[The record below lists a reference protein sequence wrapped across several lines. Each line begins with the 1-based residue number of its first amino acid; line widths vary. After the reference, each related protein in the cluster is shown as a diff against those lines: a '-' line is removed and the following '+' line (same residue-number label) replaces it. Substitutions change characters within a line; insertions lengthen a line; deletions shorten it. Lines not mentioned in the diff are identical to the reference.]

1 MARIDNLTNFLTD
14 VATSIKAKTGD
25 SSLIPASQFDTKIA
39 GITTG
44 KLSNE
49 EYTKANNDLDNILSG
64 NENALPNEYQEVEY
78 IQLSGEQYIDT
89 NYALWANTNWKI
101 EYKFDVNEFYNY
113 NNMIGSLETTNSNN
127 EIWITSEG
135 RYYFR
140 FTDVSRT
147 LLRILKLNTPYTI
160 IHDNTGT
167 NLLNYVNGEL
177 VKTSNKANTSLN
189 YKLGLGHREGAQFL
203 KGKIYYAKFW
213 NGNELVRNFV
223 PCYRKSDNEAG
234 MYDTVNNVFYT
245 NQGTGNFIIGV
256 TENALPSVYQEVEYL
271 ESTGTQYIDTGYT
284 FTNPNFKIE
293 LKYQKNTSLATNVF
307 GVDTRV
313 TPRQMH
319 GNIYN
324 RTFYLG
330 NSSVVNN
337 VTQEL
342 NTDYDYTVVFNE
354 NGAYFKLNENEYSY
368 TGTTAWNGASLSD
381 YLFTSHQTE
390 AGGTL
395 YNMKGRIYYAR
406 FYNENNVMVRN
417 FIPCY
422 RKLDDK
428 PGMYDT
434 VNNVFY
440 TNEGTGEFIVGE
452 DVDVLNRKI
461 ESVLTEK
468 NAKIIPENIKKD
480 VKVLG
485 IIGTYE
491 GQQPS
496 GDYNTIVNAIPKAN
510 QNNVS
515 KILVELPELDL
526 VNITTATNFFSSSPL
541 NKILVKNT
549 QNITNFSYFF
559 TNCSNL
565 EYIPDELDCSS
576 ATNLSNMFYSC
587 SKIKK
592 VKLINTQKVESTA
605 SMFQQCSTLEEVELG
620 TMENLVNCNSMFY
633 SCVKIKTIPLFNT
646 SNVVGNNAN
655 SMFYNCTSLENIPVF
670 DFGKITRLTNLFYN
684 CSSLTNESLNNI
696 LAICINAKSITSA
709 SYKTLKYIGLTSAQA
724 TTCQTLSNWDDFV
737 AAGWST
743 GY

>member
-49 EYTKANNDLDNILSG
+49 EYTKANNNLDEILYQSQ
-64 NENALPNEYQEVEY
+64 NVLPN
-78 IQLSGEQYIDT
+78 T
-89 NYALWANTNWKI
+89 
-101 EYKFDVNEFYNY
+101 
-113 NNMIGSLETTNSNN
+113 
-127 EIWITSEG
+127 
-135 RYYFR
+135 
-140 FTDVSRT
+140 
-147 LLRILKLNTPYTI
+147 
-160 IHDNTGT
+160 
-167 NLLNYVNGEL
+167 
-177 VKTSNKANTSLN
+177 
-189 YKLGLGHREGAQFL
+189 
-203 KGKIYYAKFW
+203 
-213 NGNELVRNFV
+213 
-223 PCYRKSDNEAG
+223 
-234 MYDTVNNVFYT
+234 
-245 NQGTGNFIIGV
+245 
-256 TENALPSVYQEVEYL
+256 YQEVEYL

-422 RKLDDK
+422 RKSDNEA
-428 PGMYDT
+428 GMYDT
-434 VNNVFY
+434 INNVFY
-440 TNEGTGEFIVGE
+440 TNEGTGDFVVGE
-452 DVDVLNRKI
+452 NVDVLNTKI
-461 ESVLTEK
+461 ESILTEK
-468 NAKIIPENIKKD
+468 IMKISPENIKSG
-480 VKVLG
+480 VEILG
-485 IIGTYE
+485 IEGEYTGNLTNTEYQEANDDLDDILEGSTPTKVYPPDWSEIGYE
-491 GQQPS
+491 DTPQDILDGFNVAKEIK
-496 GDYNTIVNAIPKAN
+496 DNWDNTTTNM
-510 QNNVS
+510 
-515 KILVELPELDL
+515 LDM
-526 VNITTATNFFSSSPL
+526 F
-541 NKILVKNT
+541 KNRKD
-549 QNITNFSYFF
+549 IFIFPM
-559 TNCSNL
+559 
-565 EYIPDELDCSS
+565 ID
-576 ATNLSNMFYSC
+576 
-587 SKIKK
+587 
-592 VKLINTQKVESTA
+592 
-605 SMFQQCSTLEEVELG
+605 
-620 TMENLVNCNSMFY
+620 
-633 SCVKIKTIPLFNT
+633 T
-646 SNVVGNNAN
+646 SNVTNMN
-655 SMFYNCTSLENIPVF
+655 SVFYSSSIKIVPVLETKNVIYF
-670 DFGKITRLTNLFYN
+670 YDTFGYCNQLEPN
-684 CSSLTNESLNNI
+684 SLNNI
-696 LAICINAKSITSA
+696 MQMCINATS
-709 SYKTLKYIGLTSAQA
+709 YTRTKTLKYIGLSSTQA
-724 TTCQTLSNWDDFV
+724 EICQTLSNYQAFLD
-737 AAGWST
+737 AGWTT